1 MIVTTEQI
9 AAAALALPEEDR
21 LELADRLLESLDGP
35 PDDDVDRAW
44 ADEIA
49 RRLEEVRSGKV
60 ATITWE
66 EARKRIFEDT
76 DGDYV

>member
-1 MIVTTEQI
+1 MNVTTEQI

-35 PDDDVDRAW
+35 PDDDIERAW

-49 RRLEEVRSGKV
+49 RRLEKVRSGKV
-60 ATITWE
+60 ATIPWE

-76 DGDYV
+76 DADDS